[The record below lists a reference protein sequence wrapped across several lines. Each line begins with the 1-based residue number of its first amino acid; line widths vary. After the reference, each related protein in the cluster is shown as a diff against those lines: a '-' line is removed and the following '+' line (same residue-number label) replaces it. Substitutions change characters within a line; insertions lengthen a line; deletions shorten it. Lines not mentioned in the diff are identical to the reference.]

1 MSLIMILRVSKKHI
15 RIILGISLKE
25 DAHKIDIKKE

>member
-1 MSLIMILRVSKKHI
+1 MILRASKKHI
-15 RIILGISLKE
+15 RIILGISQKE